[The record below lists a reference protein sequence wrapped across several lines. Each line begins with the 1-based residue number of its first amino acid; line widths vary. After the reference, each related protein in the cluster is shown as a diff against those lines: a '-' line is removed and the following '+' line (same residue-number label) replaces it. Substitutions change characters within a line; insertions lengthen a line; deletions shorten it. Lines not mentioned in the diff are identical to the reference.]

1 MNALA
6 ASNFKRIGDC
16 DLYCAGCFNLR
27 FAVPGEGRGGGAVK
41 VYIYILVMAVTT
53 YLIRAL
59 PLTLLKKPIENRFLK
74 SFLHYVPTACL
85 TAMTFP
91 AILSATDHMISGALG
106 LAIAVLLSLKKK
118 SLIVVAVA
126 SCAAVF
132 LTEQLLKLI

>member
-1 MNALA
+1 M
-6 ASNFKRIGDC
+6 SI
-16 DLYCAGCFNLR
+16 
-27 FAVPGEGRGGGAVK
+27 
-41 VYIYILVMAVTT
+41 YIYILVMAVTT

-59 PLTLLKKPIENRFLK
+59 PLTLFKKPIRSRFLR

-91 AILSATDHMISGALG
+91 AILTATDHMISGAVG
-106 LAIAVLLSLKKK
+106 LLVGILLALKNK

-132 LTEQLLKLI
+132 IVDQIIRLI